1 MNTQLNT
8 QFNKPFTIKTIRIF
22 SAAMLGAAVL
32 SGCGD
37 TNAEEEALLFLS
49 SQFSLFLLASFSSS
63 VSDFTDYIQ
72 DADEKLNNLDIY
84 QATSADELLEILD
97 EMDARFAEFASIDM
111 PAQYEGV
118 KGLAA
123 QASEEMSLAVSH
135 YHTAFESEP
144 FNENYAD
151 AAYQCYK
158 NSYEYVQYMGY
169 LIAGEKIPEN
179 DHVKVYEETNDKNIL
194 DKWLSDDESETNTAS
209 DQISE

>member
-37 TNAEEEALLFLS
+37 TNAQEEA
-49 SQFSLFLLASFSSS
+49 LASFSSS

-209 DQISE
+209 DQISEAAE

>member
-1 MNTQLNT
+1 MQRNFQEMNT
-8 QFNKPFTIKTIRIF
+8 FKTIRLF
-22 SAAMLGAAVL
+22 SAAMLGVVCL
-32 SGCGD
+32 SGCGN
-37 TNAEEEALLFLS
+37 TNKEEEA
-49 SQFSLFLLASFSSS
+49 LASFSSS
-63 VSDFTDYIQ
+63 VSDFTEYIQ
-72 DADEKLNNLDIY
+72 DADDKMNHLDISKPE
-84 QATSADELLEILD
+84 SADELLDILD
-97 EMDARFAEFASIDM
+97 EMDARFAEFASIEM

-209 DQISE
+209 DQISEAAE

>member
-1 MNTQLNT
+1 MQRNFQEMNT
-8 QFNKPFTIKTIRIF
+8 FKTIRLF
-22 SAAMLGAAVL
+22 SAAMLGVVCL
-32 SGCGD
+32 SGCGN
-37 TNAEEEALLFLS
+37 TNKEEEA
-49 SQFSLFLLASFSSS
+49 LASFSSS
-63 VSDFTDYIQ
+63 VSDFTEYIQ
-72 DADEKLNNLDIY
+72 DADDKMNHLDISKPE
-84 QATSADELLEILD
+84 SADELLDILD
-97 EMDARFAEFASIDM
+97 EMDARFAEFASIEM

-144 FNENYAD
+144 FNENYANV
-151 AAYQCYK
+151 AYQCYK

-209 DQISE
+209 DQISEAAE

>member
-1 MNTQLNT
+1 MKKMQRNFQEMNT
-8 QFNKPFTIKTIRIF
+8 FKTIRLF
-22 SAAMLGAAVL
+22 SAAMLGVVCL
-32 SGCGD
+32 SGCGN
-37 TNAEEEALLFLS
+37 TNKEEEA
-49 SQFSLFLLASFSSS
+49 LASFSSS
-63 VSDFTDYIQ
+63 VSDFTEYIQ
-72 DADEKLNNLDIY
+72 DADDKMNHLDISKPE
-84 QATSADELLEILD
+84 SADELLDILD
-97 EMDARFAEFASIDM
+97 EMDARFAEFASIEM

-209 DQISE
+209 DQISEAAE

>member
-1 MNTQLNT
+1 MKKMQRNFQEMNT
-8 QFNKPFTIKTIRIF
+8 FKTIRLF
-22 SAAMLGAAVL
+22 SAAMLGVVCL
-32 SGCGD
+32 SGCGN
-37 TNAEEEALLFLS
+37 TNKEEEA
-49 SQFSLFLLASFSSS
+49 LASFSSS
-63 VSDFTDYIQ
+63 VSDFTEYIQ
-72 DADEKLNNLDIY
+72 DADDKMNHLDISKPE
-84 QATSADELLEILD
+84 SADELLDILD
-97 EMDARFAEFASIDM
+97 EMDARFAEFASIEM

-169 LIAGEKIPEN
+169 HIAGEKIPEN

-209 DQISE
+209 DQISEAAE